1 MQNAGIALP
10 LPLTYVAYAPRMLL
24 ATFEPYTKY
33 SGRSLSLSPTT
44 LSLLLL
50 SLPYHSSAA
59 GKALYPFISSF
70 AISAA
75 TLN

>member
-1 MQNAGIALP
+1 MWNAGITSP
-10 LPLTYVAYAPRMLL
+10 LPLTYVAYTPRMFL

-33 SGRSLSLSPTT
+33 TGRSLSSAP
-44 LSLLLL
+44 LSLF
-50 SLPYHSSAA
+50 YHSSAA
-59 GKALYPFISSF
+59 GKALYPFISSS

>member
-1 MQNAGIALP
+1 MWNAGVTLP
-10 LPLTYVAYAPRMLL
+10 LPLTYIAYTPRTFL

-33 SGRSLSLSPTT
+33 AGRSLSPAP
-44 LSLLLL
+44 LSLSL
-50 SLPYHSSAA
+50 SYHSSAA
-59 GKALYPFISSF
+59 GKALYPFKSSS